1 MLKKI
6 IYSIFLVMLLLLNMA
21 LFTWYVNHLNLGDS
35 IQASFDQSIV
45 TNAQAEV
52 APSLPPAVYSS
63 TVHPV
68 STNGTASNAP
78 AKRVLHPIQ
87 SLNNNPSNL
96 LEENANRVILK
107 FKSLHTHLDDADRER
122 LEEALTR
129 LSVNPEYTVQIL
141 SGTEPVENNALS
153 PQSLKLRSQAVAR
166 IIYPYTQ
173 NIKMQYRP
181 AVKVSTMIVEFTR
194 TRH

>member
-52 APSLPPAVYSS
+52 VPSLPPAVYSS
-63 TVHPV
+63 TAHP
-68 STNGTASNAP
+68 TGTTGNTP

-107 FKSLHTHLDDADRER
+107 FKSLHTHLDDSDRER

-194 TRH
+194 TRP

>member
-45 TNAQAEV
+45 TNAHAEA
-52 APSLPPAVYSS
+52 APSLPPAVSSS
-63 TVHPV
+63 TAHP
-68 STNGTASNAP
+68 ASNNSNVP
-78 AKRVLHPIQ
+78 AKRVLHPIP

-107 FKSLHTHLDDADRER
+107 FKSLHTHLDDSDRER

-194 TRH
+194 TRP

>member
-1 MLKKI
+1 
-6 IYSIFLVMLLLLNMA
+6 MLLLLNMA

-63 TVHPV
+63 TVAAHPV
-68 STNGTASNAP
+68 SANSSSNAP
-78 AKRVLHPIQ
+78 TKRVLHPIQ

-107 FKSLHTHLDDADRER
+107 FKSLHTHLDDSDRER

-194 TRH
+194 TRP

>member
-1 MLKKI
+1 
-6 IYSIFLVMLLLLNMA
+6 
-21 LFTWYVNHLNLGDS
+21 
-35 IQASFDQSIV
+35 
-45 TNAQAEV
+45 
-52 APSLPPAVYSS
+52 
-63 TVHPV
+63 
-68 STNGTASNAP
+68 
-78 AKRVLHPIQ
+78 
-87 SLNNNPSNL
+87 
-96 LEENANRVILK
+96 
-107 FKSLHTHLDDADRER
+107 
-122 LEEALTR
+122 EALTR

>member
-6 IYSIFLVMLLLLNMA
+6 IYSIFFVMLLFLNMA
-21 LFTWYVNHLNLGDS
+21 LFTWYVNHMNLGDS
-35 IQASFDQSIV
+35 LQASFDQTLV
-45 TNAQAEV
+45 ANAQAAINPHPDTTPHNPV
-52 APSLPPAVYSS
+52 MHAAVTTNNISS
-63 TVHPV
+63 KKSIAH
-68 STNGTASNAP
+68 
-78 AKRVLHPIQ
+78 
-87 SLNNNPSNL
+87 SLNTRPASHDE
-96 LEENANRVILK
+96 LEESNYRIILRV
-107 FKSLHTHLDDADRER
+107 KSLHTHLDDADRIR

-129 LSVNPEYTVQIL
+129 LAVNHDYNVKIL

-181 AVKVSTMIVEFTR
+181 SLKMSTMIVEFSPKTVVQ
-194 TRH
+194 

>member
-63 TVHPV
+63 TVAAHP
-68 STNGTASNAP
+68 ASNSSNNVP

>member
-63 TVHPV
+63 TAHPAP
-68 STNGTASNAP
+68 NGGSNVP

-107 FKSLHTHLDDADRER
+107 FKSLHTHLDDSDRER

-194 TRH
+194 TRP